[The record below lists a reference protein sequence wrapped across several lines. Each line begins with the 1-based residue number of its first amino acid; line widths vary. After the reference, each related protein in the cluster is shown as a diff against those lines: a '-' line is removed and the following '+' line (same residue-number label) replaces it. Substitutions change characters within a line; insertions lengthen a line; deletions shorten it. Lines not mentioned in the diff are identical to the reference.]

1 MIIQST
7 CTPSSLFSGERFSV
21 ANRISGNE
29 RDVRKARDNS
39 I

>member
-1 MIIQST
+1 M
-7 CTPSSLFSGERFSV
+7 FSGERLSV